1 MTERWIIDRETQ
13 LVLGRATGRN
23 VRMPRLSRLS
33 YLMGLYAENYQK
45 LRDWI
50 DVRGMPAG
58 VIWSILPE
66 GLPVRL
72 EITEQH
78 AFTTELRLS
87 YELRDP
93 HTGQLDPSAF
103 VRVYHDTRQTEVT
116 HCYVGRNWQDAIGMT
131 PPSEMLY
138 AHRLQMNVFLGKW
151 LDFLLSQGHGSVSE
165 WSSVA
170 PCKNL
175 ETKA

>member
-1 MTERWIIDRETQ
+1 MGERWIIDRETQ

-33 YLMGLYAENYQK
+33 YLMGLYAENHQK
-45 LRDWI
+45 LREWI
-50 DVRGMPAG
+50 DVRQLPVGTR
-58 VIWSILPE
+58 WSVVADT
-66 GLPVRL
+66 LPVRL
-72 EITEQH
+72 EVMEQH

-103 VRVYHDTRQTEVT
+103 VRVYHDTRQAEVT

-151 LDFLLSQGHGSVSE
+151 LDFLASQGHGQHSE
-165 WSSVA
+165 WLDRLPKSPVVVG
-170 PCKNL
+170 
-175 ETKA
+175 